1 MTGARLEIQPEE
13 FQQALEVVRRRKAR
27 GKVSI
32 SLTTAADVL
41 KAVSLK
47 VMSPAEAR
55 EVFGLKKR
63 RAPVRRKVAK

>member
-1 MTGARLEIQPEE
+1 MDLLDHVFWPAL
-13 FQQALEVVRRRKAR
+13 LEVVRRRKAR
-27 GKVSI
+27 GKVTI

-47 VMSPAEAR
+47 VMSPAETR

-63 RAPVRRKVAK
+63 RVPVRRKVAKP